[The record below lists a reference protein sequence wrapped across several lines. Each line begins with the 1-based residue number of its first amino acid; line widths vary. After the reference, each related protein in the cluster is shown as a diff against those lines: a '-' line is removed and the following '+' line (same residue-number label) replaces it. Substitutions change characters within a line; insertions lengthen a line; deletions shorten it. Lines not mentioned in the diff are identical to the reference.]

1 MVLDARADVN
11 ESARATRGN
20 RVARLLPIV
29 GWARQYDRSWL
40 RSDVIA
46 GVTVTAL
53 VVPKNL
59 GYAEIA
65 RVPIENGLYAAAAGA
80 LLYGIFGTSRQ
91 ISTGPSS
98 ALAAVAGSAVLAT
111 GISNEPDAA
120 AIVAAIAVGAGLL
133 FVLLSVL
140 QMGWIAQFISR
151 AVITGFLFGA
161 AIDVVTGELPKIT
174 GSDGS
179 GDNAWEKFWSWLK
192 GLDGLDGT
200 TLLVGSLSLAAL
212 FGLRAVSPK
221 FPGALVVVVGG
232 LLASAVFNLGDN
244 GVALVGDVPRG
255 LPSLVVPDL
264 GLVAD
269 HALLVLL
276 ASVAIVMIGFSQ
288 SAGDARYFAAKN
300 GYRVDINQESLAQG
314 AANLGAGLFQGIP
327 VSTSLSASSLNDSA
341 GAKSQVATLTTGAA
355 VILTLIIFAPL
366 FSDLPKAVLGAVIIE
381 AVTTGMMDFP
391 ELRRLFVVK
400 RSDFWIAMAAI
411 VGVVL
416 AGVLAGVVIG
426 VVLSLIWLLRVA
438 TSPAMPHLG
447 RVKGTHVFREI
458 DEHPE
463 DERIPGV
470 VALRLEGAL
479 FFVTADSLE
488 DRIEELIGAA
498 QSPVG
503 GVVLDFQ
510 SVYIIDSQGAGKLGE
525 IADGLH
531 AKGLS
536 FRLARVKPAVM
547 EVLERDGLVERIG
560 PGNFYLDVNQAVEA
574 YLADVP
580 TTSQ

>member
-1 MVLDARADVN
+1 MQRRALGVLFAV
-11 ESARATRGN
+11 
-20 RVARLLPIV
+20 L
-29 GWARQYDRSWL
+29 
-40 RSDVIA
+40 
-46 GVTVTAL
+46 
-53 VVPKNL
+53 
-59 GYAEIA
+59 
-65 RVPIENGLYAAAAGA
+65 AA
-80 LLYGIFGTSRQ
+80 
-91 ISTGPSS
+91 

-111 GISNEPDAA
+111 GISSEPDAA

-133 FVLLSVL
+133 FILLSVL

-192 GLDGLDGT
+192 GLDGIDGT

-221 FPGALVVVVGG
+221 FPGALVVVIGG
-232 LLASAVFNLGDN
+232 LLASALFDLGDN

-255 LPSLVVPDL
+255 LPSLVIPDL

-269 HALLVLL
+269 HALLVLV

-300 GYRVDINQESLAQG
+300 AYRVDINQESLAQG
-314 AANLGAGLFQGIP
+314 AANVGAGLFQGIP

-355 VILTLIIFAPL
+355 VVLTLIIFAPL

-411 VGVVL
+411 TGVVL

-458 DEHPE
+458 DEHPD

-488 DRIEELIGAA
+488 DRIEELVGAA
-498 QSPVG
+498 ESPASV
-503 GVVLDFQ
+503 VVLDFQ

-525 IADGLH
+525 IADNLR

-536 FRLARVKPAVM
+536 FQFARVKPAVR
-547 EVLERDGLVERIG
+547 EVLERDGLVEQIG
-560 PGNFYLDVNQAVEA
+560 PENFFLDVNQAVEA
-574 YLADVP
+574 YLAQAP
-580 TTSQ
+580 KSFQ

>member
-1 MVLDARADVN
+1 
-11 ESARATRGN
+11 
-20 RVARLLPIV
+20 
-29 GWARQYDRSWL
+29 
-40 RSDVIA
+40 
-46 GVTVTAL
+46 
-53 VVPKNL
+53 
-59 GYAEIA
+59 
-65 RVPIENGLYAAAAGA
+65 
-80 LLYGIFGTSRQ
+80 
-91 ISTGPSS
+91 
-98 ALAAVAGSAVLAT
+98 
-111 GISNEPDAA
+111 
-120 AIVAAIAVGAGLL
+120 
-133 FVLLSVL
+133 
-140 QMGWIAQFISR
+140 
-151 AVITGFLFGA
+151 
-161 AIDVVTGELPKIT
+161 
-174 GSDGS
+174 
-179 GDNAWEKFWSWLK
+179 
-192 GLDGLDGT
+192 
-200 TLLVGSLSLAAL
+200 
-212 FGLRAVSPK
+212 
-221 FPGALVVVVGG
+221 
-232 LLASAVFNLGDN
+232 
-244 GVALVGDVPRG
+244 
-255 LPSLVVPDL
+255 
-264 GLVAD
+264 
-269 HALLVLL
+269 
-276 ASVAIVMIGFSQ
+276 
-288 SAGDARYFAAKN
+288 
-300 GYRVDINQESLAQG
+300 
-314 AANLGAGLFQGIP
+314 
-327 VSTSLSASSLNDSA
+327 
-341 GAKSQVATLTTGAA
+341 
-355 VILTLIIFAPL
+355 
-366 FSDLPKAVLGAVIIE
+366 
-381 AVTTGMMDFP
+381 
-391 ELRRLFVVK
+391 
-400 RSDFWIAMAAI
+400 MAAI